1 MNHSVVLSELF
12 TALRLLRRN
21 IGLPEAKFEPLPMLA
36 KGIGAIDPK
45 MVDEAIG
52 ALEQAGAVDIID
64 LAMLELLRV
73 DRGTARTDE
82 GALETTPQEE
92 LEPSTGAPEEHPVE
106 ALMEPLYA
114 RYVGRL
120 AEGS

>member
-1 MNHSVVLSELF
+1 MSYSLVLSELL

-36 KGIGAIDPK
+36 KGIGAIDTK
-45 MVDEAIG
+45 MVDQAIG

-64 LAMLELLRV
+64 LLMLELLRV
-73 DRGTARTDE
+73 ERGAVRADE
-82 GALETTPQEE
+82 EVLETVSQEE
-92 LEPSTGAPEEHPVE
+92 LEPSAEAPEERPVE
-106 ALMEPLYA
+106 APMEPLYV

-120 AEGS
+120 VEES

>member
-1 MNHSVVLSELF
+1 MNHSLVLSELF

-36 KGIGAIDPK
+36 KGIGAIDTK
-45 MVDEAIG
+45 MVDQAIG
-52 ALEQAGAVDIID
+52 ALEQAGAADIID
-64 LAMLELLRV
+64 LLTLELLRV
-73 DRGTARTDE
+73 ERGNVKDDE
-82 GALETTPQEE
+82 EALKTTPQEE
-92 LEPSTGAPEEHPVE
+92 MEPSAGAPEEHPVE
-106 ALMEPLYA
+106 VPMEPLYV